1 MKITL
6 SLILAFLFC
15 TSSLFAQNNYSIKGS
30 SIDTDQMI
38 KLYNTTISVLSAKD
52 SILRKFTRAT
62 ETGTFSLSGLP
73 AGKYLVLVTYPEYA
87 DYVEPFTLDP
97 AHPTHDFGK
106 INMRLKEKI
115 LKEVLIKGEV
125 KAIKINGDTTEFN
138 AKAYVIQPND
148 KVEDLLKQLPG
159 IQVDSK
165 GNITANGEAV
175 TKVLLDGEEF
185 FGDDPTLVTKNIRA
199 DMVDKFQ
206 LYDKKSDQAAFT
218 GIDDGVRTKTIN
230 VVLKEDKKKGIF
242 GKASAGVGNDG
253 YYEGQLIYNKF
264 TARSKYA
271 LYGTDANDGT
281 TGLGFA
287 DQNKIGAAST
297 NVVSIDGG
305 IGIIS
310 FGDDF
315 QSSYNG
321 NGLPLARTAGAHY
334 DTKWNNTNESL
345 NTNFKIGSLET
356 TGDYFSIQQQTLPA
370 TTLNLNGQPISP
382 DQQIHNVN
390 QSRTFDNYS
399 FKQKLDVTYQAKL
412 DTSATLKVSA
422 DGSTRNTHNKDHSL
436 TTTTDGTGALLNQ
449 SQLSNDKSSDEK
461 IFDFTGLYS
470 RKLKK
475 GRTFSWALSE
485 TYDESTGSNYQLS
498 NTNYFKNGV
507 VDSSV
512 VINQYKPT
520 TTVSSVLNSNMTFTT
535 PLSKKLAL
543 TFNYGFALNNSSADK
558 LSYNQ
563 DASGAY
569 TVLDPVYSSDYKFNQ
584 LTNQLGAVFNYRT
597 TKITLNLGGK
607 ASDVDFK
614 QIDEFTGN
622 VYKRSFI
629 NWLPQGDLQ
638 YRIAQ
643 SKNLSIR
650 YFGST
655 TQPSLDQLQ
664 PIATNANPLNTAI
677 GNPNLKPAFNNRFNF
692 SYNASQIVNQ
702 QSFFLSGSYAFVTD
716 QIVNNTTTNAAGQS
730 TTQSVNLSNQTPFN
744 YSLNTQFS
752 RKIVPI
758 DARLGISL
766 GTNGGV
772 SYSYVNGDLNKATT
786 TSYRTSLNF
795 NKSAVKK
802 YNFSLQGGPGY
813 SFTKFS
819 LTPNSNNNAATFSA
833 FAFGQLFLPL
843 KFIISSDLS
852 NTFTAKTA
860 QIPEQNITTWNAS
873 ISKTFLKDDN
883 LKFTL
888 GANNLL
894 NQNSTYNRSVSA
906 NAISQ
911 SYYTT
916 IQRYFLLSVSYDF
929 TKFGTTATPAK

>member
-230 VVLKEDKKKGIF
+230 VVLKEDKKKGVF
-242 GKASAGVGNDG
+242 GKIAGGVGDHD
-253 YYEGQLIYNKF
+253 YYEGQALYNRF
-264 TARSKYA
+264 TARSKYSV
-271 LYGTDANDGT
+271 YVTDANDGT
-281 TGLGFA
+281 TGIGFA
-287 DQNKIGAAST
+287 DQQKIGSSSS
-297 NVVSIDGG
+297 NIVSIDGG
-305 IGIIS
+305 IGLIGIS
-310 FGDDF
+310 FDDF

-321 NGLPLARTAGAHY
+321 QGLPLARTAGAHY
-334 DTKWNNTNESL
+334 DTKWDSNNQSL

-356 TGDYFSIQQQTLPA
+356 NGNYTNQSQQTLPV
-370 TTLNLNGQPISP
+370 TPLTLPGGEF
-382 DQQIHNVN
+382 HNTN
-390 QSRTFDNYS
+390 QFRTFDNYS
-399 FKQKLDVTYQAKL
+399 FKQKLDVAYQVKL
-412 DTSATLKVSA
+412 DTSANLKITA
-422 DGSTRNTHNKDHSL
+422 DGSTRDTHSNDHST
-436 TTTTDGTGALLNQ
+436 TTTTDGNDVLLN
-449 SQLSNDKSSDEK
+449 KSDLANNKKGSEK

-470 RKLKK
+470 KKLKR
-475 GRTFSWALSE
+475 GRTFSWNISE
-485 TYDESTGSNYQLS
+485 TYDAANSTGYQFS
-498 NTNYFKNGV
+498 TTPYYKNGV
-507 VDSSV
+507 VDSTV

-520 TTVSSVLNSNMTFTT
+520 STVSSVLNSNMTFTS
-535 PLSKKLAL
+535 PLTKKLAI
-543 TFNYGFALNNSSADK
+543 TFNYGFALNNSTADK
-558 LSYNQ
+558 ESFNQ
-563 DASGAY
+563 AAGGAY

-584 LTNQLGAVFNYRT
+584 LTNQLGAVLNYKT
-597 TKITLNLGGK
+597 AKITLNVGGK

-614 QIDEFTGN
+614 QIDQFTGT

-629 NWLPQGDLQ
+629 NWLPQGDIQ
-638 YRIAQ
+638 YRIAT
-643 SKNLSIR
+643 SKVLTVR
-650 YFGST
+650 YNGST
-655 TQPSLDQLQ
+655 TQPSIDQLQ
-664 PIATNANPLNTAI
+664 PIATNANPLNTTI
-677 GNPNLKPAFNNRFNF
+677 GNPNLKPQFNNRFNF
-692 SYNASQIVNQ
+692 NYNASQIVNQ
-702 QSFFLSGSYAFVTD
+702 QSFGLNGSYGFTTD
-716 QIVNNTTTNAAGQS
+716 QIIQNINTNAAGQS
-730 TTQSVNLSNQTPFN
+730 VTQAVNLTNATPFN
-744 YSLNTQFS
+744 FNLNANFS
-752 RKIVPI
+752 RKIVPL
-758 DARLGISL
+758 DARFGINFGPSFSS
-766 GTNGGV
+766 T
-772 SYSYVNGDLNKATT
+772 YSYINNELNKT
-786 TSYRTSLNF
+786 TSSGYRASLNF

-802 YNFSLQGGPGY
+802 YSFNLSGGPSFQFNRY
-813 SFTKFS
+813 SVLPDNNT
-819 LTPNSNNNAATFSA
+819 NSVNFNA
-833 FAFGQLFLPL
+833 FAFATVYLPL
-843 KFIISSDLS
+843 KFILSSDVQ
-852 NTFTAKTA
+852 NDYRGKTRGVDA
-860 QIPEQNITTWNAS
+860 LNITTWNAS
-873 ISKTFLKDDN
+873 LSKTFLKDDN
-883 LKFTL
+883 LKFSIA
-888 GANNLL
+888 ANNL
-894 NQNSTYNRSVSA
+894 
-906 NAISQ
+906 
-911 SYYTT
+911 
-916 IQRYFLLSVSYDF
+916 
-929 TKFGTTATPAK
+929 